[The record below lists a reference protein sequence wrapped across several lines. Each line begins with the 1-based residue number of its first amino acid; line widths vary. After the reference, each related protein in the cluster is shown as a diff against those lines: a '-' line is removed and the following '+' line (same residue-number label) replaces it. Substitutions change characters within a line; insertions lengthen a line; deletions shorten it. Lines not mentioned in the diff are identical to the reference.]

1 MLSLLGINKIMA
13 IYVGPSGYAALGQFQ
28 NAVQMIS
35 SVAGGGLN
43 TGLIKYTAEYQTDE
57 VLQHK
62 LWQSAAMLSF
72 VAAVVLSILIF
83 AFRFELALWILND
96 RSLSNVFGWF
106 GGSLTLFIFNAFLQ
120 SILNGKKEIA
130 YYVLSNIAGSVLSI
144 FVTTLLVVKCGF
156 EGALIALAT
165 YQSLTFFVTLVF
177 CFQRPWFKLKNFFG
191 RLDKSIIFN
200 LAKFAS
206 MALASA
212 AIVPLSQMLIRNYLG
227 NKIGWAAAGYW
238 DAMWR
243 LSGAYLMFVTAT
255 LGVYYLPKLS
265 ELNGWNEIKNEVL
278 NGYKIILPA
287 VAAASFFVYLSKN
300 YLIDMLFSAEFQPM
314 SQLFFWQLIGDVL
327 KISGWLLAYV
337 MLSKAMTAA
346 YILSE
351 IIFSLGF
358 YVLVVLLVDLYGI
371 EGAAMAHALNYLIY
385 TFVLAV
391 YIFSLKEK
399 YE

>member
-43 TGLIKYTAEYQTDE
+43 TGVIKYTAEYQTDE
-57 VLQHK
+57 VRQHK
-62 LWQSAAMLSF
+62 VWQSAAMLSLI
-72 VAAVVLSILIF
+72 AAVVLSILIF
-83 AFRFELALWILND
+83 AFRAELALWFLND
-96 RSLSNVFGWF
+96 KSLSNVFGWF
-106 GGSLTLFIFNAFLQ
+106 GGVLSLFVFNAFLQ
-120 SILNGKKEIA
+120 SILNGKKEIV
-130 YYVLSNIAGSVLSI
+130 YYVISNIAGSVFSI
-144 FVTTLLVVKCGF
+144 LVTTLLIVNCGF

-165 YQSLTFFVTLVF
+165 YQSLTFFVTLLV

-191 RLDKSIIFN
+191 RVDKYIVFS

-206 MALASA
+206 MALTSA
-212 AIVPLSQMLIRNYLG
+212 AIVPLSQILIRNYLG
-227 NKIGWAAAGYW
+227 DKIGWAAAGYW
-238 DAMWR
+238 EAMWR
-243 LSGAYLMFVTAT
+243 LSGAYLMFVTTT

-265 ELNGWNEIKNEVL
+265 ELNGASEIKKEVL

-287 VAAASFFVYLSKN
+287 VGLVSFFVYLSRS
-300 YLIDMLFSAEFQPM
+300 YLIDILFSAEFQPM
-314 SQLFFWQLIGDVL
+314 SQLFFWQLIGDIL

-337 MLSKAMTAA
+337 MLSKAMTLA

-351 IIFSLGF
+351 VVFSLGF
-358 YVLVVLLVDLYGI
+358 YFLVVLLVELYGM

-385 TFVLAV
+385 TFVLV
-391 YIFSLKEK
+391 IYIFGLKGK
-399 YE
+399 M